1 MLIAT
6 AAFLCA
12 SLSAQLSD
20 EIGRLVEATGEVFI
34 VTNDGTRINAVNT
47 LASADDKG
55 VPIKMGNKIITHEYS
70 SAVIRTSSDDSHTLE
85 EMTSMQFGTPT
96 QQDEKKLLSRLKKVA
111 SFFMRQSGKEGD
123 YRTELVNTGWQDVSP
138 PEETDGGEE

>member
-1 MLIAT
+1 MLIAA
-6 AAFLCA
+6 AAFFWSSA
-12 SLSAQLSD
+12 FAQLSD
-20 EIGRLVEATGEVFI
+20 EVGRLIEATGEVII

-47 LASADDKG
+47 LASADGRG
-55 VPIKMGNKIITHEYS
+55 VPIKMGNKIITREYS
-70 SAVIRTSSDDSHTLE
+70 SAVVQTGNDDSRTLE

-96 QQDEKKLLSRLKKVA
+96 EQEEKKILSQLKKVA

-138 PEETDGGEE
+138 PEEADGGEE